1 MIYDSW
7 RGEQHSVGGI
17 MVFSERRLPCVF
29 SPLLLMKAKK
39 LVCFKARDEYNFI
52 FNNTQE
58 IQMQ

>member
-1 MIYDSW
+1 
-7 RGEQHSVGGI
+7 